1 MQKSSIFKTKM
12 TISTNSLM
20 SSTHNSFRKNAHLRK
35 DSKFKKDEPKSNRNS
50 VILKHTLLSK
60 ERKNVLPSL
69 IKTPSSTPQATLQST
84 NFFSNHQ
91 KIQKMHYYIIK
102 PENCGYL
109 IKKCFEHRLNWRET
123 SENAFVKFNFK
134 WQQCNNGIDFSSL
147 SKYGSHKQMVNH
159 FENHYSIS
167 NKANLFMNLM
177 RYCEIKD
184 INVFKIIPVTILFN
198 YESQGFL
205 NCFENFKT
213 IFNNLQN
220 FIFEYESL
228 YTLKYKIKKFYNFY
242 FPFEDRLGSKTPI
255 SIPTT
260 HYDGKNIWL
269 VKAPDLNR
277 GRCIKVTSSCEKVR
291 KYIKSFYEGILKGY
305 SEDKENDEDEIYK
318 RYKSNLIIVQ
328 KYIEKPLLYRGR
340 KFDIRIWVLLTHKGE
355 VYMFKEGHLKAC
367 SVNYNVGS
375 TDSFV
380 HLTNYSLQKHNS
392 NFEKYEKGNEISYKE
407 FQHFLDEEHEN
418 NNKPKIVFTE
428 DILPKIK
435 KIITIVFQ
443 SVKSKINAFD
453 RKYCFEIFG
462 FDFMID
468 QNYNPFL
475 IEGNTNPGL
484 EESSPLIKMLVPRM
498 LDDALR
504 LTVDDIFKTSYSF
517 YDGDE
522 FLEKYYPYISLF
534 PVTGYF
540 NTENLWVLLCDLQKD
555 EYTNRKSNVEIRCR
569 AFSSNRLKRRKTF
582 W

>member
-1 MQKSSIFKTKM
+1 MD
-12 TISTNSLM
+12 L
-20 SSTHNSFRKNAHLRK
+20 
-35 DSKFKKDEPKSNRNS
+35 P
-50 VILKHTLLSK
+50 K
-60 ERKNVLPSL
+60 ERRL
-69 IKTPSSTPQATLQST
+69 
-84 NFFSNHQ
+84 
-91 KIQKMHYYIIK
+91 
-102 PENCGYL
+102 
-109 IKKCFEHRLNWRET
+109 KKRI
-123 SENAFVKFNFK
+123 
-134 WQQCNNGIDFSSL
+134 G
-147 SKYGSHKQMVNH
+147 G
-159 FENHYSIS
+159 
-167 NKANLFMNLM
+167 
-177 RYCEIKD
+177 
-184 INVFKIIPVTILFN
+184 VT
-198 YESQGFL
+198 
-205 NCFENFKT
+205 
-213 IFNNLQN
+213 
-220 FIFEYESL
+220 
-228 YTLKYKIKKFYNFY
+228 
-242 FPFEDRLGSKTPI
+242 
-255 SIPTT
+255 
-260 HYDGKNIWL
+260 
-269 VKAPDLNR
+269 
-277 GRCIKVTSSCEKVR
+277 
-291 KYIKSFYEGILKGY
+291 
-305 SEDKENDEDEIYK
+305 EDEIYK

-355 VYMFKEGHLKAC
+355 VLMFKEGHLKAC

-475 IEGNTNPGL
+475 IEVNTNPGL